1 MILLVAVICHFKI
14 FNNVFQYFGL
24 TWSSFLTTCLS
35 RKGNKCQMLLLKGHN
50 NWMSQPWIYNTNARD
65 QRVIRGGIARS
76 CKVVSVHQQVKV

>member
-35 RKGNKCQMLLLKGHN
+35 RKGDKCQMLLLKGHN
-50 NWMSQPWIYNTNARD
+50 NWISQPWILNTNARD